1 MAAEDQFMIRDISCK
16 RGSSVRGFVKV
27 GETST
32 GSVEIPLVI
41 INGKSEGPVLCLTAG
56 VHATEYPP
64 IEAMFRVLR
73 SLDPA
78 KLRGTVV
85 AVPIV
90 NMHMFAARQGF
101 TSPLD
106 GINLNKIAPGG
117 NGSITEMVAKTL
129 VDEIV
134 TRAQYH
140 IDLHGGDFG
149 EMLWAYAGYSL
160 TGNAAQD
167 EKGEA
172 LVRVYTP
179 GMICLSPPGSLLPPT
194 PGFLVYAAT
203 RLGVVSMLAESG
215 GNGTLEEADVLA
227 HVNGVEN
234 VMRYLGMIEGDP
246 VITKPLLKAKD
257 RAVTRAK
264 KSGLLHLKVAVGDIV
279 PDGGIVAEIYNVF
292 GDRVETV
299 TVEQGGTAGLVWA
312 HKSVNTGD
320 PIVRCWTME
329 PAPPFPL
336 TDKFMIGDAVRR

>member
-1 MAAEDQFMIRDISCK
+1 MADDQFEIRDIRCK
-16 RGSSVRGFVKV
+16 MGSIARGFLKV

-32 GSVEIPLVI
+32 GPVEIPLVI
-41 INGKSEGPVLCLTAG
+41 IHGRSHGPVLCLTAG

-73 SLDPA
+73 SIDPA
-78 KLRGTVV
+78 KLRGTVLG
-85 AVPIV
+85 VPVV
-90 NMHMFAARQGF
+90 NMHMFATRQGF

-129 VDEIV
+129 LDEVV

-160 TGNAAQD
+160 TGAAAQD
-167 EKGEA
+167 EQGEA

-179 GMICLSPPGSLLPPT
+179 GMICLSPQGSLLPPT

-203 RLGVVSMLAESG
+203 RRGVVSMLAESG
-215 GNGTLEEADVLA
+215 GNGTLEEADVQV

-234 VMRYLGMIEGDP
+234 VLRYLGMIEGDP
-246 VITKPLLKAKD
+246 IIRKPLLKAKD

-264 KSGLLHLKVAVGDIV
+264 RAGLLHLQVAVGDIV
-279 PDGGIVAEIYNVF
+279 PDDAIVAEIYDVF

-299 TVEQGGTAGLVWA
+299 RVERGGTAGLVWA

-336 TDKFMIGDAVRR
+336 TDKFMTVISRPK